1 MADKCHLCLLGL
13 IILSS
18 LLTGTSG
25 VDETQV
31 FISFGENV
39 HLPCN
44 NDLHDCKSTTWT
56 YNNRFRHS
64 AAVELIGLG
73 IKMKYIERLSLGSDC
88 SLNIKN
94 ITKEDYGLYMCRQ
107 YVNGQHYQEADTRVY
122 LHVLHVFS
130 SSSQTEISAG
140 SSVTLYCQL
149 FSYAGDSCDDWIR
162 SDGIQLFWVNQAG
175 VKLTISD
182 SRYQISAPGHCIIT
196 LTTTLLNEDDN
207 REWRCEV
214 THIDQ
219 VMTSVTY
226 TVKSSAKADSVTA
239 VIPVHI
245 TKSTTTT
252 AVTSTRGVCVML
264 KFSLVFIVLKGG
276 ARGLVVDDDDGIVKR
291 VLASTHD
298 VLYLKTTLVSA
309 CEADSTNENIV
320 SMGRGKH
327 LKGQHGT
334 LKLLENV
341 PDAESNA
348 PLSSHESL
356 PAHSPAPALARQIP
370 GAVYSPILL
379 QMFHHHP
386 VPKKPK
392 IRGIN
397 DYRPVAITSVF
408 AYRANRSVDDA
419 VNMGLHYILQH
430 LDKPGTYART
440 LFVDFSSAFNTIIPD
455 ILQNKLS
462 QLSVPTS
469 ICQWITSFLTDRQ
482 QLVRLGKLTSGTRTI
497 STGAPQGCILSPLLF
512 SLYTN
517 YCTSKDPSVK
527 LLKFAGQQKESL
539 VCTAQPSG
547 LIHLQSQETGRK
559 HHQRPF
565 SPWTQP
571 VCTSPLRQTA

>member
-252 AVTSTRGVCVML
+252 AVTSTRVIRETGV
-264 KFSLVFIVLKGG
+264 G
-276 ARGLVVDDDDGIVKR
+276 
-291 VLASTHD
+291 
-298 VLYLKTTLVSA
+298 
-309 CEADSTNENIV
+309 
-320 SMGRGKH
+320 
-327 LKGQHGT
+327 
-334 LKLLENV
+334 LLEGHYWTLAG
-341 PDAESNA
+341 P
-348 PLSSHESL
+348 PL
-356 PAHSPAPALARQIP
+356 Q
-370 GAVYSPILL
+370 
-379 QMFHHHP
+379 
-386 VPKKPK
+386 
-392 IRGIN
+392 
-397 DYRPVAITSVF
+397 F